1 METTKKTFIKSKCN
15 DEYSLLVAQTRTFQ
29 AKRKPYFN
37 NAQNAV
43 IFLDNAR
50 RIRDQAHSV
59 DILNFLFASSI
70 NPEKMHEL

>member
-1 METTKKTFIKSKCN
+1 MKCK
-15 DEYSLLVAQTRTFQ
+15 DEYTALLVAQAGTFQ
-29 AKRKPYFN
+29 AKRKPYLHA
-37 NAQNAV
+37 AQDAV

-70 NPEKMHEL
+70 NPIRENA